1 MSIFVIWTR
10 YYGVAATTV
19 NTELFVER
27 FPMSVCPQT
36 MQAGRLDLLSP
47 QIQVV
52 TFWLINNKLFWKYC
66 KIPIISPTVY
76 KPRGF

>member
-36 MQAGRLDLLSP
+36 MQAGRLDNYLHKFKLLP
-47 QIQVV
+47 
-52 TFWLINNKLFWKYC
+52 FGW
-66 KIPIISPTVY
+66 
-76 KPRGF
+76 